1 MVNMAAFHCD
11 QCGRCCISLGR
22 HISIERK
29 LSSTSHYC
37 RVAVTR
43 EVIPVTIHPEYRD
56 LFLNPPPDSTD
67 KSWCPYLRRISD
79 GEFVCTIYPNRPS
92 ICRNFSCYSMRI
104 LDREGVEVGR
114 VSKGRDLKTNNAEL
128 SAKWES
134 EVIPLG
140 ASDGRSW
147 QRKILGILEKEGYT
161 VEIVD

>member
-1 MVNMAAFHCD
+1 
-11 QCGRCCISLGR
+11 
-22 HISIERK
+22 
-29 LSSTSHYC
+29 
-37 RVAVTR
+37 
-43 EVIPVTIHPEYRD
+43 
-56 LFLNPPPDSTD
+56 
-67 KSWCPYLRRISD
+67 
-79 GEFVCTIYPNRPS
+79 
-92 ICRNFSCYSMRI
+92 MRI